1 MSIMVDKETCVE
13 AINKFIKS
21 KSIKDAVVLLNYL
34 CEIKDLPNKE
44 EAINT
49 LNNPAL
55 ISMLIPQMLD
65 ELERHFNLVRV
76 TDKNNTVLLVY

>member
-21 KSIKDAVVLLNYL
+21 KSIKDAAVLLNYL

-44 EAINT
+44 EAINA

-55 ISMLIPQMLD
+55 ISMFIPQILD
-65 ELERHFNLVRV
+65 ELEKYFNLVRV
-76 TDKNNTVLLVY
+76 ADKNNTILLVY